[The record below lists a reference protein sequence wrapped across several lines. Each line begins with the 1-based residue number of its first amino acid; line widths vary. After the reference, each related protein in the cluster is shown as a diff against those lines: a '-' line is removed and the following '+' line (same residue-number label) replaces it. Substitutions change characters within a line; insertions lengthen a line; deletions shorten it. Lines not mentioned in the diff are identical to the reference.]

1 MQTNMIIQNKVKR
14 ACIID
19 DDSIFIYGIKRIM
32 NEIDFCDEIIV
43 YENGESALNEL
54 GSLVLEGMRLPD
66 VILLDLDMP
75 VMDGWV
81 FLDEF
86 VKIPNHN
93 QDQLS
98 LYILSSSIHPG
109 DIEKAKNYPIV
120 DDFISK
126 PVTITDLK
134 HILKELA

>member
-1 MQTNMIIQNKVKR
+1 MENKNRIKR

-19 DDSIFIYGIKRIM
+19 DDPIFVYGIKRIM

-43 YENGESALNEL
+43 YANGESALNEL
-54 GSLVLEGMRLPD
+54 GSLVQEGKKLPD
-66 VILLDLDMP
+66 VILLDLNMP

-81 FLDEF
+81 FLDDF

-93 QDQLS
+93 QEHLS
-98 LYILSSSIHPG
+98 LYILSSSINPS

-120 DDFISK
+120 NNFISK
-126 PVTITDLK
+126 LVTISDLK
-134 HILKELA
+134 HILKELV

>member
-1 MQTNMIIQNKVKR
+1 MATKNRVER

-19 DDSIFIYGIKRIM
+19 DDPIFIYGIKRIM

-43 YENGESALNEL
+43 YANGESALNEL
-54 GSLVLEGMRLPD
+54 GSLAQEGKKLPD
-66 VILLDLDMP
+66 VILLDLNMP

-81 FLDEF
+81 FLDDF

-93 QDQLS
+93 QDHLS
-98 LYILSSSIHPG
+98 FYILSSSIHPG

-120 DDFISK
+120 NKFISK
-126 PVTITDLK
+126 PVTISDLK